1 MARLERHGIG
11 LEVIAYL
18 WLACC
23 SYLHMAKSFATST
36 DDSLSAD
43 SYLNI
48 LYMPSFTK
56 SDRSRRSSED
66 SADSFAMNA
75 SLLNGEELTR
85 SNLDGVRYEE
95 CVYYLQEVSRLFIK
109 I

>member
-1 MARLERHGIG
+1 
-11 LEVIAYL
+11 
-18 WLACC
+18 
-23 SYLHMAKSFATST
+23 MAKSFATST

-66 SADSFAMNA
+66 SADSFAISA
-75 SLLNGEELTR
+75 CHLNGEELTR

-95 CVYYLQEVSRLFIK
+95 CVHYLQEVSDQTISNLLIFLCFLSRGCFVV
-109 I
+109 